1 MHHQTCCRNRFPYTE
16 SEIWQKL
23 RQNLQIL
30 QENLHLATLLEN
42 LSRKGQIGEL
52 VVTELLSLEK
62 GEAIL
67 KLINLLMSQNP
78 SSSRDMCD
86 ALQET
91 HPDISDKVGLGPLPA
106 ADDCHNPAEHS
117 HVVKSYH
124 AVLTVSTEPHK
135 HKEEN
140 QLHHSQSKH
149 SAFM

>member
-1 MHHQTCCRNRFPYTE
+1 M
-16 SEIWQKL
+16 
-23 RQNLQIL
+23 QIL

-62 GEAIL
+62 GEAIS

-91 HPDISDKVGLGPLPA
+91 HPDISDKVGLGPLPGKTITVCCSRYTSIGA
-106 ADDCHNPAEHS
+106 W
-117 HVVKSYH
+117 VKD
-124 AVLTVSTEPHK
+124 
-135 HKEEN
+135 N
-140 QLHHSQSKH
+140 
-149 SAFM
+149 AFFYTMYCRGNSN

>member
-1 MHHQTCCRNRFPYTE
+1 M
-16 SEIWQKL
+16 
-23 RQNLQIL
+23 QIL

-86 ALQET
+86 AVQET
-91 HPDISDKVGLGPLPA
+91 HPDISDKVGLGPLPGKTITVRCSRYTSIGA
-106 ADDCHNPAEHS
+106 W
-117 HVVKSYH
+117 VKD
-124 AVLTVSTEPHK
+124 
-135 HKEEN
+135 N
-140 QLHHSQSKH
+140 
-149 SAFM
+149 AFFYTMYCRGNSN